1 MRQSLCVASKGA
13 VNTARAPL
21 RPVINQPQGSSL
33 GGDLAH
39 DHLEKAATVPRD
51 RETNRTVERRVAPRC
66 PPSLVPSITGLRLSP
81 CGGEASLVNI
91 SASGAL
97 IRCSTRV
104 LPRTALVIV
113 FEGTLSPSSI
123 KSRVARCLVADIDTE
138 GVLWYHVGV
147 VFDNPITLEGTSVA
161 ATQPA
166 YAREAPRVPTAL
178 RNRW

>member
-1 MRQSLCVASKGA
+1 MRQSLSVASKGA
-13 VNTARAPL
+13 VTTARAPL
-21 RPVINQPQGSSL
+21 RQVISRPQGSSV

-39 DHLEKAATVPRD
+39 DHLEKTATVPRD
-51 RETNRTVERRVAPRC
+51 QETSRTVERRVAPRC

-81 CGGEASLVNI
+81 YGGEVSLVNI

-97 IRCSTRV
+97 IKCSTRV
-104 LPRTALVIV
+104 LPGTALVVV

-123 KSRVARCLVADIDTE
+123 KSRVARCLVADIDTD

-147 VFDNPITLEGTSVA
+147 VFDNAITLEGTSVA
-161 ATQPA
+161 ANQPA
-166 YAREAPRVPTAL
+166 HVREAARVPTAL